1 MNFYQKR
8 LAEFKMTNELKT
20 LLTLSKLRKQQ
31 IEIRGE
37 IEKYRKLLY
46 NTTKDLND
54 LLDKL

>member
-1 MNFYQKR
+1 MNIYQKY
-8 LAEFKMTNELKT
+8 LEEFKMTNELKT
-20 LLTLSKLRKQQ
+20 LLILGKLRKQQ
-31 IEIRGE
+31 TEIRRE